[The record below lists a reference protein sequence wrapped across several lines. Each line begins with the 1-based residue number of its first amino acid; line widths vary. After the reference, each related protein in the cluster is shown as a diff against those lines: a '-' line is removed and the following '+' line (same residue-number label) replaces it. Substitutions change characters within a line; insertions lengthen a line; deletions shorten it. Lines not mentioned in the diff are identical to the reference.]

1 MPPPFAL
8 ILKRAPARDLHATG
22 PEFGDS
28 ARMEISARHRK
39 NEGRHALTSEDEAAA
54 VAALLAGAPRARSDP
69 AATERAVQQALALA
83 PDDIDARLAAYRFY
97 FYNHRLAEALPHAAS
112 LIVQAARRL
121 NIATDWRLVRP
132 RDAAFSD
139 VEEAPSLYLQA
150 LLAWGYGSIRLGR
163 ADEGCRGARKSRR
176 ARSARPLR
184 RPPAPRRHRGRRSGR
199 GELER
204 RAEPSSPD

>member
-1 MPPPFAL
+1 M
-8 ILKRAPARDLHATG
+8 RATIAGVPARDLHATG

-28 ARMEISARHRK
+28 GRMEIFARHQK

-54 VAALLAGAPRARSDP
+54 VAAVLAGAPRARSDP
-69 AATERAVQQALALA
+69 ATTERAVKQALALA

-112 LIVQAARRL
+112 IIVQAARRL
-121 NIATDWRLVRP
+121 NVATDWRLVRP

-150 LLAWGYGSIRLGR
+150 LLALGYGSIRLGR
-163 ADEGCRGARKSRR
+163 ADEGCRALEKVVELDPRDRFGARRLL
-176 ARSARPLR
+176 AVIA
-184 RPPAPRRHRGRRSGR
+184 A
-199 GELER
+199 GEE
-204 RAEPSSPD
+204 AEEN